1 MKIKFF
7 MLVAMPLVLV
17 GCVANTSIIC
27 ALAPVLPFNIQSC
40 APTATPTPVPSV
52 TK

>member
-1 MKIKFF
+1 MKKLL
-7 MLVAMPLVLV
+7 LVVAAGALLV
-17 GCVANTSIIC
+17 GCEANTSVIC